1 MRGEFIAVWE
11 ETWTHIWQELIAHE
25 SAPADIFPELYRDL
39 SKALDIPPTAQE
51 LVDIV
56 QEPTKSRDRF
66 MAVSSA
72 DLVGEKRVVTFL
84 EGVHPLLTELGGESL
99 SGYYFDLLEGFV
111 RKFSLRYDMQMPC
124 ALCPTLP
131 GVFASLVRDL
141 HIIVAK
147 DADLKKRMDEFE
159 ESVRDLRYGCTEGRI
174 KTCISKNV
182 MLLEGMGSLCSGVTK
197 KTLGDMCDQ
206 LGSWPHATVREA
218 LKKLY
223 GFTSDHSGV
232 RHGSIKKDARPR
244 DVDMRD
250 MIAMSILLIGFTPYF
265 AQINAEGIYHGK

>member
-11 ETWTHIWQELIAHE
+11 ETWPNIWQELAVHE
-25 SAPADIFPELYRDL
+25 SAPAELFQELYREL
-39 SKALDIPPTAQE
+39 CSALKPPPTAQE

-56 QEPTKSRDRF
+56 QDPARSRDKF
-66 MAVSSA
+66 ATTSTADLDGEKSAVS
-72 DLVGEKRVVTFL
+72 FL
-84 EGVHPLLTELGGESL
+84 EDVHSVLTDLGGDAL
-99 SGYYFDLLEGFV
+99 SGYYFNLLGAFV
-111 RKFSLRYDMQMPC
+111 GKFSLRYDLQTPC
-124 ALCPTLP
+124 ILCPTLP
-131 GVFASLVRDL
+131 GVFASLLRDL
-141 HIIVAK
+141 RMIAAR

-159 ESVRDLRYGCTEGRI
+159 ESVHDLRYGCTEGRI
-174 KTCISKNV
+174 KTCINKNV
-182 MLLEGMGSLCSGVTK
+182 MLLEGMGSVCPGVTK

-232 RHGSIKKDARPR
+232 THGSIKKGMPRR

-265 AQINAEGIYHGK
+265 AQINAEAIYRGK